1 MEKELNGLLVVEN
14 TNMCTL
20 QISNRIKKIRAD
32 LKKEKS
38 RLKNLEDSVIRQQNF
53 RDRRRAQVE
62 EVCEKIPTASQI
74 LKVRKEPGRP
84 RIEDD
89 QPDLLKVIVSI
100 VTLGSGAHL
109 RRRDETIR
117 SCRTLD
123 ELTAQ
128 LEHFG
133 YKISRSGTYLRLLPR
148 FSDSQEGHRHVKT
161 VPVKLVKAQTS
172 EHKFHDDTTFCTA
185 SIMALNSLA
194 SFLGKYFSTFIFFI
208 SNLSIDL

>member
-1 MEKELNGLLVVEN
+1 MEQELNGLMVVEN
-14 TNMCTL
+14 TNMCTP
-20 QISNRIKKIRAD
+20 QISKRIKKIQED

-38 RLKNLEDSVIRQQNF
+38 RLKRLEDSVIRQKNF
-53 RDRRRAQVE
+53 RDKRRAQVE

-74 LKVRKEPGRP
+74 LKVRKDPGRP
-84 RIEDD
+84 RIEND
-89 QPDLLKVIVSI
+89 QPDLLKIIVSL

-123 ELTAQ
+123 ELTVQ
-128 LEHFG
+128 LQQYG
-133 YKISRSGTYLRLLPR
+133 YNISRSGAYLRLLPR
-148 FSDSQEGHRHVKT
+148 FSNSHEGLRHVKT

-194 SFLGKYFSTFIFFI
+194 SFLGKHF
-208 SNLSIDL
+208 